1 MGATGPAYAGF
12 PGYRLGLKKISGVT
26 KITSVSTQLVLS
38 GVKFDA
44 NYLIK
49 LPAVKLPDTVRIAPG
64 IETEIVSE
72 VFTILSTVGL

>member
-26 KITSVSTQLVLS
+26 KISGVSSQLVLS

-44 NYLIK
+44 NCLHYQQSNYPI
-49 LPAVKLPDTVRIAPG
+49 R
-64 IETEIVSE
+64 
-72 VFTILSTVGL
+72 